1 MIIEEQDFKL
11 TSIKNDG
18 SPFWDLELL
27 FTITPKK
34 GESRKEFKNAGYGLT
49 LENAIK
55 RIINFRIENRHSVLD
70 LKQYLDEY
78 KKESNKLKQDLFNC

>member
-55 RIINFRIENRHSVLD
+55 RIINFRIENRHPVLD

>member
-18 SPFWDLELL
+18 SLFWDLELL